1 MSIEGDP
8 AMPAPG
14 TRRTVVAVAAA
25 ELVPVPL
32 LDTWLQN
39 RARRW
44 YVRALADER
53 QLHVDEDVVRA
64 LADAPFAPGRRVLL
78 WPVKTLLKKVFFGF
92 GLVTA
97 AKEAHEVLDLED
109 RLHALL
115 DGDQSARTAT

>member
-1 MSIEGDP
+1 
-8 AMPAPG
+8 MPAPG

-44 YVRALADER
+44 YVRTLAEDRAMALDE
-53 QLHVDEDVVRA
+53 EAVRA
-64 LADAPFAPGRRVLL
+64 LADAPFAPGRRMLL

-92 GLVTA
+92 GLVA
-97 AKEAHEVLDLED
+97 AVKEARGVLDLSE
-109 RLHALL
+109 RLPGQPR
-115 DGDQSARTAT
+115 DARTAT